1 MSDGAATGWLP
12 TVAEVLALEKRS
24 RRQGSGLGCSDLLGC
39 WRLDQLWDK
48 SDARPNTAAAAL
60 LRALNASLTLTA
72 KGDACLGDNGLTVQ
86 NSVQLGAL
94 QLRFQGQ
101 GHLRGRRPLLEF
113 WFEELV
119 LQIGTLTLWRQAIST
134 IPEPRRRPFFALIG
148 TLHHGPNQV
157 ALLARGRG
165 GGLALWERET

>member
-1 MSDGAATGWLP
+1 MTSWPPSGA
-12 TVAEVLALEKRS
+12 EIRSLEAQS
-24 RRQGSGLGCSDLLGC
+24 RRQGSGLGRSDLVGC
-39 WRLDQLWDK
+39 WRLDQLWGKRDTG
-48 SDARPNTAAAAL
+48 PNTAAAAL
-60 LRALNASLTLTA
+60 LRAFNASLTLTA
-72 KGDACLGDNGLTVQ
+72 NGDACLGDDGLTVQ

-119 LQIGTLTLWRQAIST
+119 LQIGTQILWRQAITT

-148 TLHHGPNQV
+148 TLHHGANQV

-165 GGLALWERET
+165 GGLALWRRET